1 MRAFRG
7 ITKEAADAFK
17 KELGIGSETV
27 NRAFYKGQEAQ
38 GLGDESTPMS
48 ERMGRHLFATRIAEN
63 LGFAKPEA
71 AKARMDMGMGLEE
84 GPVRRMGQLAGS
96 AARDV
101 LNDDTRGLWWLLNA
115 FQATGDI
122 ITQEV
127 HRRANK
133 DLYKKGVLVDKRGRD
148 MSGTLKFLPVPAGI
162 AINTGLGL
170 MTPFGGAEGYKAAM
184 PSAEDPTKTQNVL
197 GEVAM
202 KYFLGRT
209 GNLLPYDEFKKVRP
223 DVSREEYG
231 RYKAFKFNKKED
243 WNPTDDG
250 QTTMLGGALKYTN
263 EGIHGPEMQFLGRS
277 LPVTTGFT
285 PFVGAVAGGAAGLR
299 SRRVGQGA
307 VTAGTLG
314 GFGGLA
320 AGSLLGN
327 ALEQERRRRNKLE
340 NEKEGKL

>member
-1 MRAFRG
+1 MRAYKN
-7 ITKEAADAFK
+7 IAKDAADAFK
-17 KELGIGSETV
+17 KELGIGGETV
-27 NRAFYKGQEAQ
+27 NRSFYAGQKAKGE
-38 GLGDESTPMS
+38 GDESTPMQ
-48 ERMGRHLFATRIAEN
+48 ERLGRHLFLTRVAEN
-63 LGFAKPEA
+63 LGVANKREMV
-71 AKARMDMGMGLEE
+71 ARRQMDLGLES

-133 DLYKKGVLVDKRGRD
+133 DLYKKGALVDKKGRD
-148 MSGTLKFLPVPAGI
+148 ASGYLKMLPVPAGV

-184 PSAEDPTKTQNVL
+184 PSEEDPTKTQNVL

-231 RYKAFKFNKKED
+231 RYKAFKFDKQED
-243 WNPTDDG
+243 WNPADDG

-285 PFVGAVAGGAAGLR
+285 PFIGAVAGGTAGLR
-299 SRRVGQGA
+299 ARRVGQGA
-307 VTAGTLG
+307 ITAGTLG

-320 AGSLLGN
+320 AGSVLGN

-340 NEKEGKL
+340 NEQNGEL